1 MHIRDLAMKAS
12 PAIVLACDNGYISWT
27 SLQRLISL
35 VAEEEREACART
47 CEWQWAIA
55 GSVVSQEFANA
66 VRERNG

>member
-47 CEWQWAIA
+47 CEWQWAIS
-55 GSVVSQEFANA
+55 GSAVAQEFANA
-66 VRERNG
+66 VRKRNG